1 MERQEKGGSTY
12 FFLALVT
19 LAFLAAVLYLTFGAN
34 RTEQEGYTVQ
44 TERPAREE
52 VAPERVLVNI
62 NTATAE
68 ELETVTGIGPVLAQA
83 ILDYRAEHGDFQ
95 TLDELLEVRGIGS
108 AKLDAMRMKL
118 RQEAMRRENF
128 SGGRREAA
136 RQGHQIQ
143 P

>member
-83 ILDYRAEHGDFQ
+83 IRLPRRARR
-95 TLDELLEVRGIGS
+95 LS
-108 AKLDAMRMKL
+108 DARRAAGGARH
-118 RQEAMRRENF
+118 RQ
-128 SGGRREAA
+128 REARRHA
-136 RQGHQIQ
+136 R
-143 P
+143 

>member
-68 ELETVTGIGPVLAQA
+68 ELETVTGIGPGAGAGDPRLPR
-83 ILDYRAEHGDFQ
+83 RA
-95 TLDELLEVRGIGS
+95 RGLSDARRAAGGARHRR
-108 AKLDAMRMKL
+108 AKLDAMRD
-118 RQEAMRRENF
+118 EITT
-128 SGGRREAA
+128 GGDV
-136 RQGHQIQ
+136 